1 MLSIPTDLGSHVL
14 LDTCKIAIHI
24 TYTNSSLLF
33 WSRENVIQKGG
44 YCHDSPSCPFPSG
57 VRVLNAPLRTT
68 SSTILL
74 ARSTKML
81 WSPVSLSRPKH
92 RIQTIKRATL
102 RIRGNVS
109 PTYNCPIP
117 RARYPER
124 IALNLPAQPPAQT
137 RKPYAIGRVLRFVRA
152 LSAHTE
158 AGYKGSFV
166 LGFA

>member
-1 MLSIPTDLGSHVL
+1 VKNVKTRRLHWRIDDFGIPVFCSCFVDMLSIPTDLGSHVL

-33 WSRENVIQKGG
+33 WSQENVIQKGG

-81 WSPVSLSRPKH
+81 WSPGSLSRPKH
-92 RIQTIKRATL
+92 RIQTVKCATL
-102 RIRGNVS
+102 RI
-109 PTYNCPIP
+109 
-117 RARYPER
+117 
-124 IALNLPAQPPAQT
+124 
-137 RKPYAIGRVLRFVRA
+137 
-152 LSAHTE
+152 
-158 AGYKGSFV
+158 
-166 LGFA
+166 